1 MALGG
6 VTVSIYDAYGNLL
19 SVTDA
24 NGHTTRYEY
33 NAFDQLIRV
42 TDAAGG
48 VTSYTYDN
56 RGNSASMTDAS
67 GHTWCYH
74 TQMPIGPDG
83 LRAAPEYCGPD
94 RRCYR
99 SALAQPVAYVPPK
112 LNQNPEV

>member
-1 MALGG
+1 MESKSTKLQVLQTPFCGDLR
-6 VTVSIYDAYGNLL
+6 SKKYYMRDEIL
-19 SVTDA
+19 S
-24 NGHTTRYEY
+24 
-33 NAFDQLIRV
+33 NAED
-42 TDAAGG
+42 
-48 VTSYTYDN
+48 YH
-56 RGNSASMTDAS
+56 DAS

>member
-1 MALGG
+1 MDSKPTKLQVLQTPFCGDLRSKKFYMRDEIL
-6 VTVSIYDAYGNLL
+6 T
-19 SVTDA
+19 
-24 NGHTTRYEY
+24 
-33 NAFDQLIRV
+33 NAED
-42 TDAAGG
+42 
-48 VTSYTYDN
+48 YH
-56 RGNSASMTDAS
+56 DAS